1 MFNKSCRWL
10 DSNPGPLVSEA
21 TALPTAPQPL
31 PNDCPYAWCSQH
43 RPNNCLEY
51 FYSPHFDVEKLISL
65 ILHRRDWTKMK
76 KYTFSFLS
84 LFLSVAQTD
93 KNLLLEIWSADLSWE
108 TYIGQERERKK
119 ERERERERER
129 KRERKR
135 EREKERERGRQPTSH
150 RSFIECCD

>member
-1 MFNKSCRWL
+1 
-10 DSNPGPLVSEA
+10 
-21 TALPTAPQPL
+21 
-31 PNDCPYAWCSQH
+31 
-43 RPNNCLEY
+43 
-51 FYSPHFDVEKLISL
+51 
-65 ILHRRDWTKMK
+65 MK

-135 EREKERERGRQPTSH
+135 ERERKKEREGDSQQAIAHS
-150 RSFIECCD
+150 SNAAIKILIV